1 MAPRTWIAH
10 KGTNEKDSARELKD
24 GKVKKTYQIPKTS
37 HHKEWARESP
47 LQPKDTLTT
56 DTDRITPLKQ
66 NNKQIKQTKTSPLA
80 KLFEKEEEKERKVR
94 QKQHQE
100 LLRKK
105 KRDAEFRREQL
116 EQREKIR
123 KQKIQ
128 AQREREARERK
139 EYAEKLRKEEEAL
152 SWFEDPGYT
161 NLLGA
166 WDSASESEIEVIN
179 LEEND
184 SDIEEIYCTSP
195 KTIKP
200 SEKNPEYVKQVL
212 ECMRA
217 QEKEMMKEI
226 MEIEFQIK
234 AIEKANSPQKEQQDQ
249 QPKLTAWEAAQIDT
263 TIPSQPA
270 QQTGIPSQKS
280 TSLQQIKTKHDDKAI
295 ENQAG
300 QSRKRGKSKRLRCT
314 KCHSRGHTTSECKL
328 TEVNEAK

>member
-10 KGTNEKDSARELKD
+10 KGTNEKDSAHKLKD

-47 LQPKDTLTT
+47 LQPKDTLKT
-56 DTDRITPLKQ
+56 DTDRTTPLKQ
-66 NNKQIKQTKTSPLA
+66 NNKQIKQAKTSPLA
-80 KLFEKEEEKERKVR
+80 KLFEKEEEKERKAR
-94 QKQHQE
+94 QRQHQE

-105 KRDAEFRREQL
+105 KRDAEFKREQL

-123 KQKIQ
+123 KQRIQ

-166 WDSASESEIEVIN
+166 WDSTSESEIEVIN

-195 KTIKP
+195 KTIKTN
-200 SEKNPEYVKQVL
+200 ERDPEYVRQVL
-212 ECMRA
+212 ENMRA
-217 QEKEMMKEI
+217 QEKEMMQEI

-234 AIEKANSPQKEQQDQ
+234 AIEKVDSPGLRKEQPKPAPENANSATT
-249 QPKLTAWEAAQIDT
+249 LEAESRDT
-263 TIPSQPA
+263 TPPEKPTETAETIE
-270 QQTGIPSQKS
+270 I
-280 TSLQQIKTKHDDKAI
+280 LQQNKEANEENHQTKPT
-295 ENQAG
+295 
-300 QSRKRGKSKRLRCT
+300 SCRKRGKPKKEHC
-314 KCHSRGHTTSECKL
+314 
-328 TEVNEAK
+328 

>member
-10 KGTNEKDSARELKD
+10 KGTNEKDSAHELKD

-47 LQPKDTLTT
+47 LQPKDTLKMN
-56 DTDRITPLKQ
+56 TDRITPLKQ

-94 QKQHQE
+94 QRQHQE

-152 SWFEDPGYT
+152 NWFEDPGYT

-166 WDSASESEIEVIN
+166 WDSTSESEIEVIN

-195 KTIKP
+195 KIVQTN
-200 SEKNPEYVKQVL
+200 EKDPEYVKQVL

-226 MEIEFQIK
+226 TALEFEIQGL
-234 AIEKANSPQKEQQDQ
+234 EKVNLPQQRLQEE
-249 QPKLTAWEAAQIDT
+249 QPKSMPNITKPIRNSAR
-263 TIPSQPA
+263 
-270 QQTGIPSQKS
+270 KYHR
-280 TSLQQIKTKHDDKAI
+280 TSRALQ
-295 ENQAG
+295 
-300 QSRKRGKSKRLRCT
+300 
-314 KCHSRGHTTSECKL
+314 
-328 TEVNEAK
+328 